1 MKWFEE
7 AIAYEIFPYSFKDG
21 NGDGVGDLKGIIEKL
36 DYLSKL
42 GINLIWLTPIYDSP
56 LVDSGYDI
64 SDHYRINPKLGDLN
78 DFKKLLKKAHGLNIR
93 VIIDL
98 VLNHT
103 SSKHMWFEEAIKS
116 KDNYYHDFYY
126 FLDPKIVDG
135 KKCPPCNWKGFF
147 SESCFSYVE
156 SLDQYYLHI
165 FDKTM
170 PDLNLS
176 NPKVMQELIKI
187 SRFYLDM
194 GVDGFRLD
202 AISHFGKDL
211 SFEDSFINLDENNL
225 AYDPS
230 KFSNR
235 DNLFGY
241 LKIFKEC
248 VFKDCFTIGEVGGC
262 ASCEDALK
270 YANYENGYINMVFN
284 FDTCFENGAYGSI
297 GKRDDEIKTNL
308 KNLKFLLKKWY
319 DSCHKKCSM
328 PFYWHNHDHPRL
340 LSQYGSLKYRKE
352 SAKMLGL
359 VLLFMYGTP
368 FIYQGEEMGFSNA
381 DYENLSDYKDVGDIN
396 FLRENGHKYDEKTL
410 KEFFRR
416 CSRISARAPIIW
428 ENEKIYGGFSKVT
441 PHIKINE
448 RDLSY
453 NVMDS
458 LKDEDSIFYFYQK
471 AIELRKK
478 YNLFMNEAKLSFVD
492 LENEKVLILE
502 YEKNEEKL
510 LLIAN
515 FFEEKINYPIVL
527 KDYEILMHNKK
538 DFNYK
543 NQSLLLDSFEA
554 MLIKIN

>member
-7 AIAYEIFPYSFKDG
+7 IIGYEIFPYSFNDSNNDG
-21 NGDGVGDLKGIIEKL
+21 IGDLIGIYEKL

-42 GINLIWLTPIYDSP
+42 GINLIWLMPIYDSP

-64 SDHYRINPKLGDLN
+64 SDHYKINPKLGSLD
-78 DFKKLLKKAHGLNIR
+78 DFKKLLDKAHKLNIK
-93 VIIDL
+93 VIVDL

-103 SSKHMWFEEAIKS
+103 SNKHKWFQEAIKS

-135 KKCPPCNWKGFF
+135 KKYPPCNWKGFF

-170 PDLNLS
+170 PDLNLN

-187 SRFYLDM
+187 ARFYLDM

-211 SFEDSFINLDENNL
+211 SFEDSLINIDENNL
-225 AYDPS
+225 AFDPS

-235 DNLFGY
+235 DNLFEY
-241 LKIFKEC
+241 LKIFKENI
-248 VFKDCFTIGEVGGC
+248 FKDCFTVGEVGGC
-262 ASCEDALK
+262 ASCEEALR
-270 YANYENGYINMVFN
+270 YANFKDGYINMVFN

-297 GKRDDEIKTNL
+297 GKKDEEIKTNL
-308 KNLKFLLKKWY
+308 KNLKLLLKKWY
-319 DSCHKKCSM
+319 DKCHNKCLM
-328 PFYWHNHDHPRL
+328 PFYWHNHDHPRV

-359 VLLFMYGTP
+359 VLLFMYGAP

-381 DYENLSDYKDVGDIN
+381 DYDDISDYKDVGDIN

-416 CSRISARAPIIW
+416 CSRISARTPMIW
-428 ENEKIYGGFSKVT
+428 KNEEVYGGFSKSL
-441 PHIKINE
+441 PHIKINK
-448 RDLSY
+448 RDIAY
-453 NVMDS
+453 NVSDS
-458 LKDEDSIFYFYQK
+458 LNDEDSIFYFYQK
-471 AIELRKK
+471 AIKLRKQ
-478 YNLFMNEAKLSFVD
+478 YNSFIQESKLNFVD
-492 LENEKVLILE
+492 LEHDKLLILE
-502 YEKNEEKL
+502 YEKDEKL
-510 LLIAN
+510 LVIAN
-515 FFEEKINYPIVL
+515 FFEEKIEYFIDL
-527 KDYEILMHNKK
+527 KDYEVLLHNKK

-543 NQSLLLDSFEA
+543 NQSLSIEPFEA
-554 MLIKIN
+554 FLIKVN